1 MDTSPLNLRW
11 QPIIIL
17 LILSL
22 IWGTNMAVIK
32 IGSREMGSLFMA
44 GTRSLVASLC
54 LMVWIKCKGVPLF
67 PSRSVLGHGLVI
79 GLMFGGEFSLVYV
92 GLEYTLASRMYIL
105 VYTAPFFAAAGA
117 HFFLK
122 GDRINPW
129 KATGLVIAFVGVVIL
144 FAKDLGVLSLQTL
157 PGDLMG
163 LAAGGLWGGTTVY
176 LKKNLA
182 HRCLP
187 LQTLFYQV
195 FFSAPFLLA
204 LALVFERPMIWGFS
218 PASAFSLFFQ
228 CIIVAFLSYLVWFE
242 MIHRLPVSLL
252 HAFSFF
258 TPVFGVFLSGALI
271 LGEPIQLRL
280 VLALGFV
287 SMGLVLVNR
296 IPKARLET
304 KPWRKPKA

>member
-1 MDTSPLNLRW
+1 MEPSPHQLRW
-11 QPIIIL
+11 QPIVIL
-17 LILSL
+17 LVLSL

-32 IGSREMGSLFMA
+32 IGARELGPLFMA
-44 GTRSLVASLC
+44 GIRSLVASLC
-54 LMVWIKCKGVPLF
+54 LMVWIKWKGVPLF
-67 PSRSVLGHGLVI
+67 PSRVVLGHGMVV
-79 GLMFGGEFSLVYV
+79 GLMFGGEFGLVYV

-122 GDRINPW
+122 GDKINPW
-129 KATGLVIAFVGVVIL
+129 KAAGLMIAFVGVVIL
-144 FAKDLGVLSLQTL
+144 FARDFGALSLQTL

-163 LAAGGLWGGTTVY
+163 LAAGCLWGGTTVY

-204 LALVFERPMIWGFS
+204 LALAFERPLITGFS
-218 PASAFSLFFQ
+218 ASSAFSLFFQ
-228 CIIVAFLSYLVWFE
+228 CIVVAFLSYLVWFE
-242 MIHRLPVSLL
+242 LIHRFSVSLL

-258 TPVFGVFLSGALI
+258 TPVFGVFLSGILI
-271 LGEPIQLRL
+271 LGEAISPRL
-280 VLALGFV
+280 IAALCLV
-287 SMGLVLVNR
+287 SLGMILVNR
-296 IPKARLET
+296 IPRPLSGR
-304 KPWRKPKA
+304 PLR